1 MIADLVIILVL
12 LIGVYIGLSR
22 GFVGPLI
29 SEGAFLVALFLVLH
43 LHGLVDGFLPIGVAR
58 TGFSF
63 VLVFVLSIALRLL
76 ARPLVMV
83 WRTVPVLRAVDA
95 PLGAVVHGLL
105 AFVLLYLAL
114 GVILDFDR
122 NVYPLLRASTAT
134 AEQIDNYRRAV
145 QNQPLLNGFVD
156 DARLRQLAQQAGPN
170 PLPMQ
175 QVRQVEGFLNF
186 YDHYIRGPLLTS
198 RVAPAINSLGARL
211 PVVGHS
217 RPYLAGA
224 STALLQPPVVTSQ
237 IS

>member
-12 LIGVYIGLSR
+12 LIGVYIGISR

-29 SEGAFLVALFLVLH
+29 SEGAFLIALFLVLH

-95 PLGAVVHGLL
+95 PLGAIVHGLL

-114 GVILDFDR
+114 GVVLDFDH

-134 AEQIDNYRRAV
+134 AEQIDNYRQAV
-145 QNQPLLNGFVD
+145 QNQPLLNGFVN

-186 YDHYIRGPLLTS
+186 YDHYIRGPLLSS
-198 RVAPAINSLGARL
+198 RAAPAINSLGASL
-211 PVVGHS
+211 PVVGHA

-224 STALLQPPVVTSQ
+224 STALLELPVARPR